1 MKSVLLIIA
10 LIMWAAQPVTGQD
23 CDCIAPGD
31 PGFEAGVVWQGSRSL
46 SLPEIASLLAPI
58 LWFSSDEPLLI
69 QGQGLL
75 PHPHPCDPDQSKPV
89 VYYQVRGL
97 RLAGHSPV
105 TLPEQEDAK
114 FWDKVVRLTIRYYFY
129 YTEDRGLAAHR
140 HDLEVADFEAALE
153 NTEDGCRRIRL
164 IKVTGSAHGLDWYYN
179 ELEVKGDTRFPLT
192 LLIEEGKHAVC
203 PDRNADGIYTPG
215 YDVNHRINDA
225 WGVRDVLGSGVL
237 GSSSF
242 EASMT
247 KPREFRFRVLP
258 PENPL
263 ACRDVRNS
271 SYARSDEFL
280 GRYELRAANRISAC
294 DDMEPGS
301 ENLLTSVRKYKF
313 GSAHKPSQG
322 SALEFRDLARRL
334 TYTKSW
340 LPPISLRRD
349 RAWGLGITPAAME
362 LGQFGYLAARINWIY
377 ESGDI
382 SVEGMMTPSASQFF
396 SWYVTTGIAREYD
409 LIEIEMENEGDPYSF
424 RTFTD
429 PEWKFVTEI
438 GVKLRAR
445 VPGKWR
451 LLTLGYHFAG
461 VRIGFRSSG
470 IDNIENLR
478 LILEFGAG
486 IF

>member
-1 MKSVLLIIA
+1 MKSILLVIA
-10 LIMWAAQPVTGQD
+10 LIMSAAQPAVGQA
-23 CDCIAPGD
+23 CDCVAPGD
-31 PGFEAGVVWQGSRSL
+31 PGFEAGVVWQGRRSL

-69 QGQGLL
+69 EGQGPL

-89 VYYQVRGL
+89 VYYQVRGV
-97 RLAGHSPV
+97 RLAGDSPV
-105 TLPEQEDAK
+105 TLPEQEDVD

-129 YTEDRGLAAHR
+129 YREDRGLGAHH
-140 HDLEVADFEAALE
+140 HDLEIADFEAALE
-153 NTEDGCRRIRL
+153 NTKEGCRRIRL
-164 IKVTGSAHGLDWYYN
+164 MKVTGSAHGLGWYYN
-179 ELEVKGDTRFPLT
+179 ELDVKDDTRFPLT

-215 YDVNHRINDA
+215 YDVNYRINDA

-237 GSSSF
+237 GSSRF
-242 EASMT
+242 EASMA
-247 KPREFRFRVLP
+247 KPREFPFRVVP

-280 GRYELRAANRISAC
+280 ERYELRAANEISAC
-294 DDMEPGS
+294 EDMGS
-301 ENLLTSVRKYKF
+301 EGEQLLSMMRKCKF
-313 GSAHKPSQG
+313 GSAYKPHQG
-322 SALEFRDLARRL
+322 PTLEFRDLARRL
-334 TYTKSW
+334 TYTGNW

-349 RAWGLGITPAAME
+349 RAWGVGITPAALE

-377 ESGDI
+377 ESSDL
-382 SVEGMMTPSASQFF
+382 SFEGMMAPSASQFF

-445 VPGKWR
+445 IPGKWR

-461 VRIGFRSSG
+461 IRIGFRSSG
-470 IDNIENLR
+470 IDDIENLR
-478 LILEFGAG
+478 LILELGAG